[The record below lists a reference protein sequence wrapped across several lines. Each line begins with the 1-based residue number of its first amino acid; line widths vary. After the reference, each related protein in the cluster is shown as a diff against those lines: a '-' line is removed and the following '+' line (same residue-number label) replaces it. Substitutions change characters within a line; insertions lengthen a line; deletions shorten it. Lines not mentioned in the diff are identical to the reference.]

1 MLPSHPELLDWL
13 ADEFV
18 RQGWSIK
25 QMQKLI
31 MTSETYKMASAFSR
45 ANDLEKDPTD
55 VYLWRFPVRRLEA
68 EAIRDVT
75 LSAAGTLNLE
85 AGGPPFFPA
94 IPVSVRAD
102 QPRGTWE
109 LTKEEPSTWR
119 RGVYAYV
126 KRGLKYPM
134 YEVFDEP
141 DLNVTCERRS
151 VSTVPTQAL
160 TMLNNEFLLIQAQH
174 FAERVEK
181 EAGKDPGEQ
190 VKAMY
195 RIALNRE
202 PSPRELEN
210 NVAFLNRQRR
220 RATPQNAGVNEETAM
235 RSALTDLAHV
245 TLNLNEF
252 IYIE

>member
-1 MLPSHPELLDWL
+1 
-13 ADEFV
+13 
-18 RQGWSIK
+18 
-25 QMQKLI
+25 
-31 MTSETYKMASAFSR
+31 
-45 ANDLEKDPTD
+45 
-55 VYLWRFPVRRLEA
+55 VRRLEA

-85 AGGPPFFPA
+85 AGGLPFFPA

-160 TMLNNEFLLIQAQH
+160 TMLNNEFLLLQAQH

-181 EAGKDPGEQ
+181 EAGTDPREQ

-195 RIALNRE
+195 RIALSRE

-210 NVAFLNRQRR
+210 NVAFLNRQRQ
-220 RATPQNAGVNEETAM
+220 RATPQNASVNEESAI

>member
-1 MLPSHPELLDWL
+1 
-13 ADEFV
+13 
-18 RQGWSIK
+18 
-25 QMQKLI
+25 
-31 MTSETYKMASAFSR
+31 
-45 ANDLEKDPTD
+45 
-55 VYLWRFPVRRLEA
+55 
-68 EAIRDVT
+68 
-75 LSAAGTLNLE
+75 
-85 AGGPPFFPA
+85 
-94 IPVSVRAD
+94 
-102 QPRGTWE
+102 
-109 LTKEEPSTWR
+109 
-119 RGVYAYV
+119 
-126 KRGLKYPM
+126 M

-220 RATPQNAGVNEETAM
+220 RATPQNAGVSEETAM